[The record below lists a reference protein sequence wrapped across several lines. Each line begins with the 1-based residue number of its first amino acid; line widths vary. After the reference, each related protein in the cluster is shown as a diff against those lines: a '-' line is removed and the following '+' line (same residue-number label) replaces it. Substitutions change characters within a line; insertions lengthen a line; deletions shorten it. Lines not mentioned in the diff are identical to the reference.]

1 MAEKEAKR
9 DDGIEALGIM
19 TPSGNHYQIAKEFIK
34 NKVHIIC
41 DKPLTSTIKD
51 AENLKKTNIKV
62 QNNICSYTQLFI
74 ISNVTKLKKLYKGK
88 KLEK

>member
-1 MAEKEAKR
+1 
-9 DDGIEALGIM
+9 M

-51 AENLKKTNIKV
+51 AENLKKLIIKYKIIFALTHNYSSYPMLREAKGCTKWKNWK
-62 QNNICSYTQLFI
+62 NNS
-74 ISNVTKLKKLYKGK
+74 S
-88 KLEK
+88 